1 MNDCEFQ
8 HLFYDGNI
16 PGEEF
21 RHRGHLR
28 LAWLILSGHSR
39 DDAERIVAREIQK
52 FAVANGA
59 PDRYDDTLTRF

>member
-8 HLFYDGNI
+8 HLFNDGNI